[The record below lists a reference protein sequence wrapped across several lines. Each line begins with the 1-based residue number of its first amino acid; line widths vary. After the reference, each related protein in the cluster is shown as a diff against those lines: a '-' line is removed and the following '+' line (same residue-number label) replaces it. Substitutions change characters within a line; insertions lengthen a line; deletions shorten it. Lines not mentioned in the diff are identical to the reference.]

1 MKLIHIIAGLALAT
15 APLAAQVPVYLDE
28 TKPTLG
34 RMGPGR
40 LDQ

>member
-28 TKPTLG
+28 TKPIETAS
-34 RMGPGR
+34 RMR
-40 LDQ
+40 SAE